1 MSLRLRLGLASAALV
16 LVAVGVMS
24 AILIAQSAAAFD
36 REFEAELLVARRAV
50 SERLE
55 RDAKVLR
62 DRLVALGRDERLGE
76 ALRELTGDGGEA
88 RHDDALGPAKLGTAV
103 LDAVLAS
110 SGLDTLWVFEVS
122 GDGHGAAV
130 PVPIGVA
137 HTRGD
142 AALPT
147 GVARLARPTRAP
159 YEVAQEEIRRSGRL
173 VSVPVLEAAAEIA
186 GGRIV
191 LVGGRV
197 MGRDVAKDLKAGA
210 TLPIDVALL
219 DATGKIVTASFE
231 GAAAVEPGGGPG
243 GSVRTADVTLAGPG
257 VPGVAAP
264 LTIRVFA
271 SVAPLVSR
279 RAGLIEAT
287 LIAGGVATALAF
299 VFAMIFAQRLSRP
312 LRALSA
318 AARRIAAGERDVHLE
333 RRRDEVGDVNQAF
346 EAMTTALAASESRL
360 RQAERIAAWQDL
372 ARELAHEIKNPLT
385 PIQMAVET
393 LQRTW
398 ERRPER
404 FGEIFK
410 ESTDTVLEE
419 VERLKRIVAEFSSFA
434 RLPASERRRASL
446 NDVVRRAAA
455 LFQETCDAPIRVE
468 LDPGADAAWI
478 DPDRLAQLAQNL
490 LKNAI
495 EATRSAGRPPAIT
508 LRTSAGPDFLAL
520 EVEDNGVGIRSEDQ
534 SRVFTPYF
542 SKSEGGTGL
551 GLAVVSR
558 VATEHG
564 GDVEVQSEVGV
575 GTRFVV
581 RIARRG
587 GEVSGER
594 PTRPSR

>member
-1 MSLRLRLGLASAALV
+1 MSLRLRLGLASSSLV

-24 AILIAQSAAAFD
+24 AILIVQSASAFD
-36 REFEAELLVARRAV
+36 REFESELLVARTAV

-62 DRLVALGRDERLGE
+62 ERLVALGRDERLVAALNHVATAGE
-76 ALRELTGDGGEA
+76 AGEPGA
-88 RHDDALGPAKLGTAV
+88 ESVDTAV

-110 SGLDTLWVFEVS
+110 SGLDALWVFEVAT
-122 GDGHGAAV
+122 GGQGASE
-130 PVPIGVA
+130 PVQIGVA

-142 AALPT
+142 AELPP
-147 GVARLARPTRAP
+147 GVARLARPPRAP
-159 YEVAQEEIRRSGRL
+159 YEVVQEEIRRSGRL
-173 VSVPVLEAAAEIA
+173 VRLPVLEAAAEIA

-219 DATGKIVTASFE
+219 DASGKIVTASFE
-231 GAAAVEPGGGPG
+231 GAAAVEPGQGPSG
-243 GSVRTADVTLAGPG
+243 LSRTADVALAGPG
-257 VPGVAAP
+257 GQGSAAP

-271 SVAPLVSR
+271 SVAPLESR

-312 LRALSA
+312 LMALSA

-404 FGEIFK
+404 FADIFK
-410 ESTDTVLEE
+410 ESAETVLEE

-434 RLPASERRRASL
+434 RLPASERRKASL
-446 NDVVRRAAA
+446 NDVVRRAAV
-455 LFQETCDAPIRVE
+455 LFQETCDAPITVD
-468 LDPGADAAWI
+468 LDPGADDAWI
-478 DPDRLAQLAQNL
+478 DPDRIAQLAQNL

-495 EATRSAGRPPAIT
+495 EATRTSGRSPEIA
-508 LRTSAGPDFLAL
+508 LRTEAGPDFLTL
-520 EVEDNGVGIRSEDQ
+520 DVEDNGVGIRSEDQ

-542 SKSEGGTGL
+542 SKGEGGTGL

-564 GDVEVQSEVGV
+564 GDVEVHSEAGV
-575 GTRFVV
+575 GTRFRV
-581 RIARRG
+581 RLARG
-587 GEVSGER
+587 
-594 PTRPSR
+594 PA